1 MADRRGR
8 ERAHMQLGLVGLG
21 KMGFN
26 MRERLRAGGHEVV
39 GYDPRPEVS
48 DVANLADLAGALEA
62 PRVVWVMVPSGTVT
76 HETITVLADVLS
88 AGDLVID
95 GGNSRYTEDGPH
107 AKLLGDKGINFIDAG
122 VSGGVWGLHEGYG
135 LMVGGSDADVARAMP
150 IFDTLRPEGDVA
162 DGFVHAGP
170 VGAGHYAKMV
180 HNGIEYGLMHA
191 YAEGYELL
199 AAEELIADPQAVI
212 QAWTNGTVVR
222 SWLQQLLAKAL
233 KEDPG
238 FAAISGYTE
247 DSGEGRWTVEEA
259 ISHRVPMPVIAASLF
274 ARFASRQEDSPT
286 MKAVSALRNQFG
298 GHAVH
303 RISESG

>member
-1 MADRRGR
+1 
-8 ERAHMQLGLVGLG
+8 MQLGLVGLG

-48 DVANLADLAGALEA
+48 DVASLEDLAGALEA

-76 HETITVLADVLS
+76 HETIGELADVLGP
-88 AGDLVID
+88 GDLVID

-122 VSGGVWGLHEGYG
+122 VSGGIWGLHEGYG

-199 AAEELIADPQAVI
+199 AAEELITDPQAVI

-238 FAAISGYTE
+238 FSAISGYTE

>member
-1 MADRRGR
+1 
-8 ERAHMQLGLVGLG
+8 MQLGLVGLG

-26 MRERLRAGGHEVV
+26 MRERLRTGGHEVI

-48 DVANLADLAGALEA
+48 DVAGLADLAAALET

-76 HETITVLADVLS
+76 HQTIVALADVLGP
-88 AGDLVID
+88 GDLVID

-122 VSGGVWGLHEGYG
+122 VSGGVWGLREGYG

-150 IFDTLRPEGDVA
+150 IFDTLRPEGEAA

-199 AAEELIADPQAVI
+199 SAEELITDPQAVI

>member
-1 MADRRGR
+1 
-8 ERAHMQLGLVGLG
+8 MQLGLVGLG

-26 MRERLRAGGHEVV
+26 MRERLRTGGHEVI

-48 DVANLADLAGALEA
+48 DVADLAALAGAVEA

-76 HETITVLADVLS
+76 HETIVALADVLGP
-88 AGDLVID
+88 GDLVID

-150 IFDTLRPEGDVA
+150 VFDTLRPEGEAA

-199 AAEELIADPQAVI
+199 AAEELITDPQAVI

>member
-1 MADRRGR
+1 
-8 ERAHMQLGLVGLG
+8 MQLGLVGLG

>member
-1 MADRRGR
+1 
-8 ERAHMQLGLVGLG
+8 MQLGLVGLG

-48 DVANLADLAGALEA
+48 DVASLEDLAGALEA

-76 HETITVLADVLS
+76 HETIGELADVLGP
-88 AGDLVID
+88 GDLVID

-199 AAEELIADPQAVI
+199 SAEELITDPQAVI

-238 FAAISGYTE
+238 FSAISGYTE

>member
-1 MADRRGR
+1 
-8 ERAHMQLGLVGLG
+8 MQLGLVGLG

-26 MRERLRAGGHEVV
+26 MRERLRTGGHEVV

-48 DVANLADLAGALEA
+48 DVASLADLAGALEA

-76 HETITVLADVLS
+76 HQTILALADVLG

-180 HNGIEYGLMHA
+180 NNGIEYGLMHA

-199 AAEELIADPQAVI
+199 SAEDLITDPQAVI

>member
-1 MADRRGR
+1 
-8 ERAHMQLGLVGLG
+8 MQLGLVGLG

-26 MRERLRAGGHEVV
+26 MRERLRTGGHEVV

-48 DVANLADLAGALEA
+48 DVESLADLAGALEA

-76 HETITVLADVLS
+76 HQTIVALADVLGP
-88 AGDLVID
+88 GDLVID

-122 VSGGVWGLHEGYG
+122 VSGGVWGLKEGYG
-135 LMVGGSDADVARAMP
+135 LMVGGGDADVARAMP

-199 AAEELIADPQAVI
+199 SAEDLITDPQAVI

>member
-1 MADRRGR
+1 
-8 ERAHMQLGLVGLG
+8 MQLGLVGLG

-26 MRERLRAGGHEVV
+26 MRERLRTGGHEVI

-48 DVANLADLAGALEA
+48 DVADLAALAGALEA

-76 HETITVLADVLS
+76 HETIVALSDVLGP
-88 AGDLVID
+88 GDLVID

-107 AKLLGDKGINFIDAG
+107 AKLLGNKGINFIDAG

-150 IFDTLRPEGDVA
+150 IFDTLRPEGEAA

-199 AAEELIADPQAVI
+199 AAEELITDPQAVI